1 VVDRL
6 GGKSDGVQNDQNDDE
21 GVDIAAEGM
30 GIAANF
36 EIVVNISPPAAPG

>member
-21 GVDIAAEGM
+21 GVDIAGQGM
-30 GIAANF
+30 GVAAHF
-36 EIVVNISPPAAPG
+36 ENVVNLSPPAAPG